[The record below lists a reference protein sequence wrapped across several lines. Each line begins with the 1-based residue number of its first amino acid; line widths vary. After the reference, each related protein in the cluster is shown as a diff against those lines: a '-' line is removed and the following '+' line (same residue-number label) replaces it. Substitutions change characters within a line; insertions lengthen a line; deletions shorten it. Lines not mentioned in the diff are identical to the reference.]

1 MYYVIVHDLSCYMY
15 NMHQLMSVLNSL
27 SFSASHSSTYLPDFV
42 LHGTSES
49 MHSFQPKLE
58 KHLASM
64 VKVYTW
70 DSIQYY
76 GFNQISCTQFFSPSL
91 CLPPGS
97 PPLSVFPLSL
107 PPSPFLFP
115 LPFFSLS
122 PSHSPPLPPS
132 PLPSSYLSALYRR

>member
-1 MYYVIVHDLSCYMY
+1 
-15 NMHQLMSVLNSL
+15 MSVLNSL

-64 VKVYTW
+64 VKVYMIA
-70 DSIQYY
+70 SIDCM
-76 GFNQISCTQFFSPSL
+76 GLIKSLAPISL
-91 CLPPGS
+91 CLPF
-97 PPLSVFPLSL
+97 V

-115 LPFFSLS
+115 LPLS
-122 PSHSPPLPPS
+122 FPPFPLSHL